1 MDFKICLEIRSL
13 EEQSYEVTAEDSSRT
28 SMNQDGEE
36 FEQAIRERIKS
47 HIIHWSQWNRH
58 HPIREFPT
66 SVVPSFFY
74 SRGNESLLLYDPR
87 TPFLQKD
94 PIPPSPIHTTEK
106 CLAPRPSV
114 PPTKFPCQIC

>member
-1 MDFKICLEIRSL
+1 
-13 EEQSYEVTAEDSSRT
+13 
-28 SMNQDGEE
+28 MNQDGEE

-114 PPTKFPCQIC
+114 PPTKFPCQICGYVHNTTDHSFRNTQQYRTPHSALSG